1 MLLHFGRKWV
11 YEALDTYSMKIP
23 AQLQKMSCYP
33 NKEELAGY
41 NAWMRKIKVYDN
53 FNGVCKKPIQM
64 KQLRISYSYKKSG
77 TITKHQHPGIK

>member
-1 MLLHFGRKWV
+1 MLHFGRKWV
-11 YEALDTYSMKIP
+11 SETLVFQTGELVHIF
-23 AQLQKMSCYP
+23 QKMSCYP

-41 NAWMRKIKVYDN
+41 NARIRKIKVYDN
-53 FNGVCKKPIQM
+53 FNGVCKKSIQM